1 MTLGGN
7 TLKDT
12 SSMLQ
17 HKDLLDVGCVCV
29 CMSVFMS
36 ERKFW
41 NSELLLYFST
51 TSGNSASH
59 TQQRN
64 TLPVRKEV
72 FLSFSF
78 KSITVHE
85 TVTSLINV
93 EIFLT
98 EFLFHILL
106 VHILKNKTCSF
117 SSRMC

>member
-1 MTLGGN
+1 MTSFKNVQKMTLGGN

-64 TLPVRKEV
+64 TIPVRKDQPSLV
-72 FLSFSF
+72 FQ
-78 KSITVHE
+78 
-85 TVTSLINV
+85 
-93 EIFLT
+93 
-98 EFLFHILL
+98 
-106 VHILKNKTCSF
+106 LKVG
-117 SSRMC
+117 